1 MNRSELLAL
10 FSRFDSLR
18 ITVIGDL
25 FLDRWYEI
33 DTSLGNPSIET
44 GLTVH
49 HIVRKRSAAGAA
61 GTVLNNLSE
70 MGIGTLRVV
79 SMVGSDGDGWEML
92 KVLKERRVE
101 TDGVIVSPDIV
112 TPSYIKPLFP
122 KEGNRFDIEN
132 LSPTPAAIEDQLI
145 RQIGNEL
152 LQADAVILM
161 DQVAIP
167 GTGVLSGRVRS
178 FICDFGATHPE
189 KLIVADS
196 RTSIDRYENVMIK
209 CNDFE
214 AASLTGGAETEGAF
228 DPGAVY
234 ANLKKLRNHTGRD
247 VIVTCNK
254 YGILVDEE
262 NTPVLLPAAKH
273 SVPIDICG
281 AGDACTAGLVSALA
295 SGVSLSEAAFVGNLS
310 SGVTVR
316 QIGRTGTASREAMLA
331 LYDEQFG
338 E

>member
-1 MNRSELLAL
+1 MNRSRLLEL
-10 FSRFDSLR
+10 FSRFGQLR

-33 DTSLGNPSIET
+33 DESLGNPSIET

-49 HIVRKRSAAGAA
+49 HVVRKRSAAGAA

-70 MGIGTLRVV
+70 MGIGTLRVI
-79 SMVGSDGDGWEML
+79 SMVGDDGDGWEML
-92 KVLKERRVE
+92 KVLKGRKVA
-101 TDGVIVSPDIV
+101 TDGVVVSADIV

-132 LSPTPAAIEDQLI
+132 LAHTPASMEDQLI
-145 RQIGNEL
+145 RQIDREI
-152 LQADAVILM
+152 LQADAIILM
-161 DQVAIP
+161 DQVATP
-167 GTGVLSGRVRS
+167 DTGVLSARVRS
-178 FICDFGATHPE
+178 HICEFGASHPE
-189 KLIVADS
+189 KMIIADS
-196 RTSIDRYENVMIK
+196 RTCISLYENVMIK
-209 CNDFE
+209 CNNFE
-214 AASLTGGAETEGAF
+214 AADLAGGAETEGVF
-228 DPGAVY
+228 DPADVY

-254 YGILVDEE
+254 YGILVEE
-262 NTPVLLPAAKH
+262 NGNYVLLPAAKH
-273 SVPIDICG
+273 QCSIDICG

-295 SGVSLSEAAFVGNLS
+295 SGSSLSEAAFIGNLS

-316 QIGRTGTASREAMLA
+316 QIGRTGTASRQAMLA

-338 E
+338 G